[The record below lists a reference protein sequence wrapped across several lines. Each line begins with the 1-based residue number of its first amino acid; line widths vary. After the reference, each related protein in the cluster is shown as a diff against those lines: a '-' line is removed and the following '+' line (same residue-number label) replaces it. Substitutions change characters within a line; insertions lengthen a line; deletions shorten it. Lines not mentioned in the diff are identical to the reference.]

1 MTVDEFIQAIEEN
14 YLEKALKELSAEKII
29 VVYLSAKEYQRAKL
43 TRSNYIPEDEE
54 DEKSIEITIKNA
66 D

>member
-1 MTVDEFIQAIEEN
+1 MTVDEFIQRIEDD
-14 YLEKALKELSAEKII
+14 YLEKALDELIAKEVIM
-29 VVYLSAKEYQRAKL
+29 VYLSAKEFQRAKL